1 METRRFCVY
10 NQTSECFL
18 SLGVTPAETM
28 RSQFKSLVGRHMQR
42 YDEGLWVVP
51 SSEVHTFNIGATAPL
66 DLVYLDGNCQVIQVM
81 ESLHKIRMAPIKPEA
96 ASVLALPA
104 HTIYASQTQPG
115 DQLVICEAEEMEFQ
129 LGSTCGFERSV
140 DMAVFEA
147 PVSYTNSIARWLPRL
162 PFKDRREVQR
172 KVWPRLV
179 AHDWDGAEL
188 VVHGIRDASAT
199 GLYLLTEKRWPLGA
213 LVWMTLQRT
222 DNLDD
227 GAESSIAVQMKVTRC
242 GTDGVGLAFLVPDG
256 LESGE
261 CPELKLQQEQDTGET
276 EEFTLHDVE
285 SRFIN

>member
-18 SLGVTPAETM
+18 SLGVTEAETV
-28 RSQFKSLVGRHMQR
+28 RSQFKNLVGRQTQK

-51 SSEVHTFNIGATAPL
+51 SSGFHSFKMGTSAPL
-66 DLVYLDGNCQVIQVM
+66 DLVYLDGNCQVVHVM
-81 ESLHKIRMAPIKPEA
+81 ESLQKNRMAPVKPEA

-104 HTIYASQTQPG
+104 HTIYSSQTQPG

-129 LGSTCGFERSV
+129 LGSTPGFERTIEMSAF
-140 DMAVFEA
+140 DTSA
-147 PVSYTNSIARWLPRL
+147 SNSNSITRWLPRA
-162 PFKDRREVQR
+162 PFKDRREARR

-222 DNLDD
+222 DISADC
-227 GAESSIAVQMKVTRC
+227 AESSITVQMKVTRW
-242 GTDGVGLAFLVPDG
+242 GTDGVGLAFLAPDVP
-256 LESGE
+256 ESNE
-261 CPELKLQQEQDTGET
+261 CLELKLEQEQASAER
-276 EEFTLHDVE
+276 EEFTLQDVE